1 MRGSLVNTQYR
12 GALKGARKHTI
23 TEGQH
28 LMVWNMISV
37 ADNLSMK
44 QSRMGFLSSVTCGAQ
59 RENYSAPFHRLRAP
73 EIKS

>member
-1 MRGSLVNTQYR
+1 MRGRLVNTQYR
-12 GALKGARKHTI
+12 GALKEAQKHTL

-28 LMVWNMISV
+28 LIVWNMISV

-44 QSRMGFLSSVTCGAQ
+44 QSSMGFLSSVTCGAQ
-59 RENYSAPFHRLRAP
+59 RKNYSAPFHRMRAT